1 MEKTDQKREQIL
13 DAAMRCL
20 ARFGMMKV
28 TLDDI
33 AKLMGMNKASL
44 YYYYENKEALFIDAL
59 ERESLRFFEL
69 VQQNFAAIGTVTEKF
84 YSMVRTF
91 HVHFRNRAEVLELNV
106 KAMSEN
112 HGLIQ
117 KLDRRLREKNI
128 DFLRDLIQQGIDAG
142 EFRGMDAGR
151 VARIVRIIF
160 DLSRLEQFLKKDFS
174 NHEQPDF
181 VQMENDAY
189 FILDLLFNGL
199 KTNSLNLNR

>member
-1 MEKTDQKREQIL
+1 MEKTDQKRELIL

-33 AKLMGMNKASL
+33 AKVLGMNKASL

-59 ERESLRFFEL
+59 ERESLRFFEQ
-69 VQQNFAAIGTVTEKF
+69 VEKNFQSITTATEKM

-91 HVHFRNRAEVLELNV
+91 HAYFRNRAEVLELNV
-106 KAMSEN
+106 QAMSEN
-112 HGLIQ
+112 HHLIQ

-128 DFLRDLIQQGIDAG
+128 DFLRDLIQQGINAG
-142 EFRGMDAGR
+142 EFRPVDAGQ

-160 DLSRLEQFLKKDFS
+160 DSSRFETLLKKDSSPVDLHDFS
-174 NHEQPDF
+174 K
-181 VQMENDAY
+181 MESDAF
-189 FILDLLFNGL
+189 FILDLLINGL
-199 KTNSLNLNR
+199 KLTH